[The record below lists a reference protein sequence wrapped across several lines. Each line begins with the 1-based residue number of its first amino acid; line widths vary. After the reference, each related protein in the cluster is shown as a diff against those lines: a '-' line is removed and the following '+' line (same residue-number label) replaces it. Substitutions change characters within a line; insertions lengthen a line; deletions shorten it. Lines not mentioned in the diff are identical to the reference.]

1 MFEDKETCCFMQLVK
16 RFIDDEMLYLLP
28 VKEHQKTQPSKILL
42 GYYDDEYVYII
53 PKVLITYSNLLLR
66 QHYLKNF
73 NMRKILQNLFALNLI
88 KVHWVLTCEI
98 RYRPEKRVGNTRK
111 RYITF
116 IRKEVKNKFK
126 EDLIL

>member
-28 VKEHQKTQPSKILL
+28 VKEHQKTQLSKILL

-53 PKVLITYSNLLLR
+53 PEVLITYSNLLLR

-88 KVHWVLTCEI
+88 KVHWVLTCEV
-98 RYRPEKRVGNTRK
+98 RYRPEKRDGNTRK

-126 EDLIL
+126 EDLIS